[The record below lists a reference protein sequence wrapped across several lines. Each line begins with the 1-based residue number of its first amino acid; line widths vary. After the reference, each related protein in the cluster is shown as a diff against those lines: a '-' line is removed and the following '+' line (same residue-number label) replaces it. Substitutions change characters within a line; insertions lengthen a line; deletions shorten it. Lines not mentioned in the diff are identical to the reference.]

1 MIPPEPWAHL
11 PFFARDWP
19 ALAARLAAAPPW
31 FPAPGDVFRALDL
44 CPPSAVRVVILGQDP
59 YPTGGRATGLAFGY
73 PPGVRPTYSLAAILD
88 RLAAD
93 TGTRRPDGDLTG
105 WARQGVLLLNT
116 LLTVPEGQAGGHRGW
131 GWEGLTGEV
140 LAALDPAPR
149 AFLLWGRD
157 ARDAAL
163 PRLTPGRHLMLVASH
178 PSGMSRLRPLGDA
191 PAFAD
196 ARPFSA
202 VNAWLT
208 ARGEP
213 PIDWAA

>member
-1 MIPPEPWAHL
+1 MIPPAPWAHL

-19 ALAARLAAAPPW
+19 ALAARLAAAPRW

-44 CPPSAVRVVILGQDP
+44 CPPDAVRVVILGQDP

-73 PPGVRPTYSLAAILD
+73 PPGTRPTHSLAAILD
-88 RLAAD
+88 LLAKD
-93 TGTRRPDGDLTG
+93 TGIRRRNGDLTG

-116 LLTVPEGQAGGHRGW
+116 VLTVPEGQAGGHRRW
-131 GWEGLTGEV
+131 GWERLTAEV
-140 LAALDPAPR
+140 MAELDNAPR

-163 PRLTPGRHLMLVASH
+163 PCLTPGRHLTRVASH
-178 PSGMSRLRPLGDA
+178 PSAMSRMKPLGEA
-191 PAFAD
+191 PAFVE
-196 ARPFSA
+196 ARPFST
-202 VNAWLT
+202 VNAWLV
-208 ARGEP
+208 ARGAP